1 MPIDENNYEIMS
13 NITSDIQGFL
23 MDAGAEG
30 GSFEYE
36 HTIKSDKLYIAEV
49 RFLGEDAE
57 DLAVAVAEDIYEL
70 QEHLRTTYPEVTVT
84 ISLSAD
90 DAEYL
95 VEDQSVED
103 LLDDLC
109 SPIDAEDADTTDDV
123 DRQYEEEGLH
133 IICEDDEDVDFIE
146 EIGED
151 EDEELE
157 DDFSDTRARRAVVAD
172 DDEGFYEEE
181 SDEEYIPSEEDRE
194 ELWRAF
200 SGDDYE

>member
-1 MPIDENNYEIMS
+1 MPIDESNYEMMS

-23 MDAGAEG
+23 LDAGAEE

-57 DLAVAVAEDIYEL
+57 DMAVAVAEDIYEL
-70 QEHLRTTYPEVTVT
+70 QEHLRATYPEVTVT

-95 VEDQSVED
+95 VEEQSVED
-103 LLDDLC
+103 MIDDLC
-109 SPIDAEDADTTDDV
+109 SSIDAEDADTTDDV

-151 EDEELE
+151 EDE
-157 DDFSDTRARRAVVAD
+157 
-172 DDEGFYEEE
+172 GFYEEE

-200 SGDDYE
+200 GGDDYE

>member
-1 MPIDENNYEIMS
+1 MPIDENNYEMMS

-23 MDAGAEG
+23 LDAGAEE

-57 DLAVAVAEDIYEL
+57 DMAVAVAEDIYEL
-70 QEHLRTTYPEVTVT
+70 QEHLRATYPEVTVT

-95 VEDQSVED
+95 VEEQSVED
-103 LLDDLC
+103 MIDDLC
-109 SPIDAEDADTTDDV
+109 SSIDAEDADTTDDV

-146 EIGED
+146 EVGED

-157 DDFSDTRARRAVVAD
+157 DDFSDTQTHRASVG

-200 SGDDYE
+200 GGDEYE